1 MDKVLEQIRAFLRGL
16 TINQRFWLAGSVAL
30 VGLVIWLFVR
40 LFAAADFKNLYTGL
54 DPTDTQ
60 KIVQRLSLENIAY
73 QLSSDGT
80 SIDVPADQLDR
91 IRIEMAS
98 QNLPHTGRMGFELF
112 DKPNWSSS
120 DFSERVNYQRALEA
134 ELERTIETMDTVES
148 ARVHLVLPHESLFT
162 AEERPAKAA
171 VVVKLRTHR
180 LADETVNSIANLVAS
195 AWENLSPDD
204 VTIVSADGRLPL
216 TAGKSNGGSARRGLS
231 DLETTI
237 AERIVDTL
245 APVIG
250 ADHIKS
256 SVTIEY
262 NPNSGETT
270 QELYD
275 PNATAILTSQLSEDQ
290 STGAA
295 PIGIPGTTSNVPN
308 APPAPPAANAPA
320 GAAASAAAAQQNS
333 AAAGSAVQRSTP
345 VTQGMRSESKT
356 FAVSRTVHHTLEPAG
371 QIKQL
376 AAAVLIDDSVEEKMV
391 DGKPHE
397 TRSKRTPE
405 EMKQLEE
412 LVRAAIGFNAQRGD
426 QLSLQNVSFQTP
438 PAEVL
443 ATPTPVQRTLRFLE
457 PWLGLLRYVGIGV
470 LFLLI
475 YMLVLRPVKKQ
486 VLATL
491 RALPERSQAGLPAAA
506 GKEPVRRG
514 TTVAEIEGELQK
526 ELSETN
532 SEVMRAVVLKRHL
545 VEKVKKE
552 PENATRLIQGWVRQG
567 NSGG

>member
-1 MDKVLEQIRAFLRGL
+1 MDKFLEQIRALVRGL
-16 TINQRFWLAGSVAL
+16 TVNQRILLAGGVVL
-30 VGLVIWLFVR
+30 VGLIVWLFVR

-54 DPTDTQ
+54 DPTDAQ
-60 KIVQRLSLENIAY
+60 KIIQRLSLENVAY

-91 IRIEMAS
+91 VRVEMAS

-148 ARVHLVLPHESLFT
+148 ARVHLVLPRESLFT
-162 AEERPAKAA
+162 DEERPAKAA
-171 VVVKLRTHR
+171 VVVKLRTRR
-180 LADETVNSIANLVAS
+180 LEDETVNSIANLVAS

-216 TAGKSNGGSARRGLS
+216 SGGKTNSGSARRGLS

-245 APVIG
+245 APVVG
-250 ADHIKS
+250 AEHVKS

-262 NPNSGETT
+262 NPNSGDTT

-275 PNATAILTSQLSEDQ
+275 PNATAVLTSQLSEDQ
-290 STGAA
+290 STGSA
-295 PIGIPGTTSNVPN
+295 PIGIPGTTSNVPS
-308 APPAPPAANAPA
+308 APPAPAANTPPGAAPAAN
-320 GAAASAAAAQQNS
+320 AQQNS
-333 AAAGSAVQRSTP
+333 AAVQHSAP
-345 VTQGMRSESKT
+345 ATQGMRSESKT
-356 FAVSRTVHHTLEPAG
+356 FAVSRTLHHTLEPAG
-371 QIKQL
+371 QIKHV
-376 AAAVLIDDSVEEKMV
+376 AAAVLIDDAV
-391 DGKPHE
+391 DVKDVGGKPQE
-397 TRSKRTPE
+397 TRRKRTPE
-405 EMKQLEE
+405 EMKQMED
-412 LVRAAIGFNAQRGD
+412 LVRAAIGFSAQRGD
-426 QLSLQNVSFQTP
+426 ELSVQNVSFQEP
-438 PAEVL
+438 PVEVP
-443 ATPTPVQRTLRFLE
+443 AAPTRVERTLRFLL
-457 PWLGLLRYVGIGV
+457 PWIGVLRYVGVGM

-475 YMLVLRPVKKQ
+475 YMLVLRPVTKQ
-486 VLATL
+486 ALATL
-491 RALPERSQAGLPAAA
+491 RALPEKGRLSAELAEGGTP
-506 GKEPVRRG
+506 PVKKA
-514 TTVAEIEGELQK
+514 TTVAEMENELQR

-545 VEKVKKE
+545 VDKVKKE

-567 NSGG
+567 SPGA

>member
-1 MDKVLEQIRAFLRGL
+1 MDKVLEQLRTFLRGL
-16 TINQRFWLAGSVAL
+16 TLNQRFLLAGSAAL
-30 VGLVIWLFVR
+30 VGLILWLFVR

-60 KIVQRLSLENIAY
+60 KIVARLAIENISY
-73 QLSSDGT
+73 QLSPDGT

-148 ARVHLVLPHESLFT
+148 ARVHLVLPRESLFT
-162 AEERPAKAA
+162 NEERPAKAA
-171 VVVKLRTHR
+171 VVVKLRSQR

-204 VTIVSADGRLPL
+204 VTMVSADGRLPL
-216 TAGKSNGGSARRGLS
+216 TAGKSNGGASRRGVA

-245 APVIG
+245 APVVG
-250 ADHIKS
+250 ADHVKS
-256 SVTIEY
+256 SVTIDY
-262 NPNSGETT
+262 DPNSGETT
-270 QELYD
+270 EETYD
-275 PNATAILTSQLSEDQ
+275 PNATAVLTSQTSEDQ

-295 PIGIPGTTSNVPN
+295 PIGIPGTTSNVPS
-308 APPAPPAANAPA
+308 APPAGNAPA
-320 GAAASAAAAQQNS
+320 AANPAPEKP
-333 AAAGSAVQRSTP
+333 STLS
-345 VTQGMRSESKT
+345 QGMRSESKT
-356 FAVSRTVHHTLEPAG
+356 FAVSKTVHHTLEPPG
-371 QIKQL
+371 QIKHL
-376 AAAVLIDDSVEEKMV
+376 AAAVLIDDFVEVKQV
-391 DGKPHE
+391 AGKPQE
-397 TRSKRTPE
+397 NRRKRTPE
-405 EMKQLEE
+405 EMKQLED
-412 LVRAAIGFNAQRGD
+412 LVRAAIGFNSQRGD
-426 QLSLQNVSFQTP
+426 ELSLQNVSFQAP

-443 ATPTPVQRTLRFLE
+443 SAPTAVQRTLRILA
-457 PWLGLLRYVGIGV
+457 PWMGLVRYAGLGI

-475 YMLVLRPVKKQ
+475 YMLVLRPVKNQ
-486 VLATL
+486 VLAAL
-491 RALPERSQAGLPAAA
+491 RALPERSQQAALLAAGGNAA
-506 GKEPVRRG
+506 GKKA
-514 TTVAEIEGELQK
+514 TTIADLEGELQL

-545 VEKVKKE
+545 VDKVKKE
-552 PENATRLIQGWVRQG
+552 PENATRLIQSWVRQPH
-567 NSGG
+567 